1 MKITLSIINT
11 TRICLLSSD
20 FLYQVDKLVSSS
32 AVGGTWQSYVGA
44 AQMQGMQGA
53 QCRLHT
59 SLDWYLLSVNRPTEA
74 ANAQCLGGGGR
85 RPQPVSATHL

>member
-1 MKITLSIINT
+1 MKIGLSIINT

-32 AVGGTWQSYVGA
+32 AVGGTWQSYGGA

-53 QCRLHT
+53 KCRLHT
-59 SLDWYLLSVNRPTEA
+59 SLDWYLLSVA
-74 ANAQCLGGGGR
+74 ASAQCLGGGGR